1 MLTSPRPR
9 YDGKEIKIYINSQLR
24 ETASGGSGSAGGL
37 PTLPSQAVTLNPR
50 EWVMSEEEGEAIHT
64 KGDLMIGG
72 FPGKYA
78 FDGFIDEVRLWDE
91 ARTEEQL
98 KENLNKPFT
107 EPITPG
113 LLGQWTFNEGAGEMV
128 IDAPSPSPR
137 PRPRP
142 RQRPR
147 LRPRPKPNHDHRA
160 SLR

>member
-1 MLTSPRPR
+1 
-9 YDGKEIKIYINSQLR
+9 
-24 ETASGGSGSAGGL
+24 
-37 PTLPSQAVTLNPR
+37 
-50 EWVMSEEEGEAIHT
+50 MSEEEGEAIHT